1 MLARAKYYLKI
12 ENLWSKWPFLE
23 VKMMKKRTKKTVSRV
38 ISGVLVVLFLIGI
51 GFLGLSGLGS
61 IHAKACDFE
70 LDEGVAWADERT
82 YYMPGELISEGDW
95 SAFRGSNGMVY
106 DVNDEILE
114 QIVGSERLSTDG
126 IYLLT
131 MDSNGTKEWYD
142 DTILVVWRDVL

>member
-1 MLARAKYYLKI
+1 
-12 ENLWSKWPFLE
+12 
-23 VKMMKKRTKKTVSRV
+23 MKKRTKKTVSRV
-38 ISGVLVVLFLIGI
+38 ISGVLAALFLIGI

-61 IHAKACDFE
+61 IHAKACDFT

-95 SAFRGSNGMVY
+95 NAFRGSNGMVY
-106 DVNDEILE
+106 EINNEILE
-114 QIVGSERLSTDG
+114 QIGGSEGLGTDV

>member
-1 MLARAKYYLKI
+1 MEKDLKRWICWFFMILCLVFML
-12 ENLWSKWPFLE
+12 
-23 VKMMKKRTKKTVSRV
+23 
-38 ISGVLVVLFLIGI
+38 LFLVGI
-51 GFLGLSGLGS
+51 GLLGLSGLGS

-70 LDEGVAWADERT
+70 LDEGISWGQNGL
-82 YYMPGELISEGDW
+82 YYMPAELISEGDW

-106 DVNDEILE
+106 DVDDEILE
-114 QIVGSERLSTDG
+114 QIGGSERLSTDG

>member
-12 ENLWSKWPFLE
+12 ENLWPKWPFLE
-23 VKMMKKRTKKTVSRV
+23 VKMMKKRTKKMVSRV
-38 ISGVLVVLFLIGI
+38 ISGALAALFLIGI
-51 GFLGLSGLGS
+51 GLLGLSGLGS

-106 DVNDEILE
+106 EYDHDVFGDDLE
-114 QIVGSERLSTDG
+114 DAP
-126 IYLLT
+126 YLLT
-131 MDSNGTKEWYD
+131 MDSRGTKEWYD
-142 DTILVVWRDVL
+142 DEILVIWKAIA

>member
-1 MLARAKYYLKI
+1 
-12 ENLWSKWPFLE
+12 
-23 VKMMKKRTKKTVSRV
+23 MKKDVKRWICWVFM
-38 ISGVLVVLFLIGI
+38 VLFLVGI
-51 GFLGLSGLGS
+51 GLLGLSGLGS

-70 LDEGVAWADERT
+70 LDEGISWSSDGL
-82 YYMPGELISEGDW
+82 YYMPAELISEGNW

-114 QIVGSERLSTDG
+114 QIGGSERLSTDG

-142 DTILVVWRDVL
+142 DTILVVWKDVL

>member
-1 MLARAKYYLKI
+1 
-12 ENLWSKWPFLE
+12 
-23 VKMMKKRTKKTVSRV
+23 MMKKKDKKTVSRA
-38 ISGVLVVLFLIGI
+38 ISGALAALFLIGI
-51 GFLGLSGLGS
+51 GLLGLSGLGS

-126 IYLLT
+126 VYLLT

>member
-1 MLARAKYYLKI
+1 
-12 ENLWSKWPFLE
+12 
-23 VKMMKKRTKKTVSRV
+23 MKKRTKKTVSRV

-106 DVNDEILE
+106 EYDHDIFGYDLEDVP
-114 QIVGSERLSTDG
+114 
-126 IYLLT
+126 YLLT
-131 MDSNGTKEWYD
+131 MDSRGTKEWYD
-142 DTILVVWRDVL
+142 DEILVVWRAAS